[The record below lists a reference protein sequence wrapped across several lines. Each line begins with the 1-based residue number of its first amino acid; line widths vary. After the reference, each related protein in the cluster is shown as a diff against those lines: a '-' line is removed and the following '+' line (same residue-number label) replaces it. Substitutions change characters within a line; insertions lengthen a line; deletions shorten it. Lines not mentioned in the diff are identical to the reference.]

1 MCFRR
6 GCGGI
11 PVKLADPEST
21 DMKRLL
27 PVLAVLAVAAPA
39 WGQTPPTPAPVVAAP
54 APAPAPAP
62 PYGMPIG
69 LEAAQALIDRAIE
82 AGRARGFRLA
92 IAVVEPSGELVA
104 FGRMDDVQYGSI
116 NVAQAKARSAAR
128 FRSATASAEE
138 RLAGGRMALL
148 AIDGLMPV
156 AGGVPIVV
164 DGRVVGA
171 IGVSGAS
178 SAQDDEVA
186 RAAIAAVLGG

>member
-1 MCFRR
+1 
-6 GCGGI
+6 
-11 PVKLADPEST
+11 
-21 DMKRLL
+21 MK
-27 PVLAVLAVAAPA
+27 PVLLAVAVLAVAAPA
-39 WGQTPPTPAPVVAAP
+39 WAQTPPTPAPAA
-54 APAPAPAP
+54 ATPAP
-62 PYGMPIG
+62 PYGAPIG
-69 LEAAQALIDRAIE
+69 LEAAQALVDRAIE
-82 AGRARGFRLA
+82 AARARGFRMA

-116 NVAQAKARSAAR
+116 AVSQAKARSAAR
-128 FRSATASAEE
+128 FRTATSASEE

-148 AIDGLMPV
+148 AIDGMVPV

-186 RAAIAAVLGG
+186 RAAIAAALGG

>member
-1 MCFRR
+1 MK
-6 GCGGI
+6 
-11 PVKLADPEST
+11 PLLLA
-21 DMKRLL
+21 M
-27 PVLAVLAVAAPA
+27 AVLAVAAPVLA
-39 WGQTPPTPAPVVAAP
+39 QTPPTPAPVAAP
-54 APAPAPAP
+54 APPLS
-62 PYGMPIG
+62 YGAPIG
-69 LEAAQALIDRAIE
+69 LEAAQSLVDRAVE

-116 NVAQAKARSAAR
+116 NVAQDKARSAAR
-128 FRSATASAEE
+128 FRGSSAAAEE
-138 RLAGGRMALL
+138 RLAAGRIALL
-148 AIDGLMPV
+148 AIDGIVPV

>member
-1 MCFRR
+1 MWRHPGKAWLNR
-6 GCGGI
+6 I
-11 PVKLADPEST
+11 ESA

-27 PVLAVLAVAAPA
+27 LVLAVLATAAPA
-39 WGQTPPTPAPVVAAP
+39 WGQTPPTPAPAA
-54 APAPAPAP
+54 APAP
-62 PYGMPIG
+62 PYGAPIG
-69 LEAAQALIDRAIE
+69 LEAAQALIDRAVE

-92 IAVVEPSGELVA
+92 IAVVEPSGDLVA

-116 NVAQAKARSAAR
+116 DVAQAKARSAAR
-128 FRSATASAEE
+128 FRSSSASAEE
-138 RLAGGRMALL
+138 RLAAGRIALL
-148 AIDGLMPV
+148 AIDGIVPV

-186 RAAIAAVLGG
+186 RAAIAAAIGG

>member
-1 MCFRR
+1 
-6 GCGGI
+6 
-11 PVKLADPEST
+11 
-21 DMKRLL
+21 MKRLL
-27 PVLAVLAVAAPA
+27 LVLAVLATAAPA
-39 WGQTPPTPAPVVAAP
+39 WGQTPPTPAPV
-54 APAPAPAP
+54 PAPAP
-62 PYGMPIG
+62 PYGAPIG
-69 LEAAQALIDRAIE
+69 LEAAQALIDRAME

-128 FRSATASAEE
+128 FRAPTSALEE

-148 AIDGLMPV
+148 AIDGILPV

-186 RAAIAAVLGG
+186 RAAIAAATGG

>member
-1 MCFRR
+1 
-6 GCGGI
+6 
-11 PVKLADPEST
+11 
-21 DMKRLL
+21 MKRLI

-39 WGQTPPTPAPVVAAP
+39 WGQTPPPAAPAAAP
-54 APAPAPAP
+54 APAPPS
-62 PYGMPIG
+62 GMPLG
-69 LEAAQALIDRAIE
+69 LEAAQALIDRAME
-82 AGRARGFRLA
+82 AGRTRGFRLA
-92 IAVVEPSGELVA
+92 VAVVEPSGELVA

-128 FRSATASAEE
+128 FRASSASAEE
-138 RLAGGRMALL
+138 RLTAGRIALL
-148 AIDGLMPV
+148 AIDGIVPV